1 MGNPQDWRERIIGA
15 LGAVVAVALV
25 IGGVIGVAAYA
36 AARMAGLTG
45 GDDSSSTS
53 TQSGATSTS
62 PGADQST
69 PTASPSPAHRRDVEQ
84 VRKKDKRPVHHR
96 RQHRAHGLTLGA
108 SPRQVHRMARVSL
121 FGAYPGHGGA
131 LVVQRR
137 EGGHWDRFPVT
148 VVVRAGHFHTWV
160 ASGYPGR
167 NLFRVVDP
175 ATGTSSA
182 PVTVTVH

>member
-15 LGAVVAVALV
+15 LGAVLAVALV
-25 IGGVIGVAAYA
+25 IGGVIGVVAYG

-45 GDDSSSTS
+45 GDDTSSASPEAGPSSPSPSGHEST
-53 TQSGATSTS
+53 A
-62 PGADQST
+62 
-69 PTASPSPAHRRDVEQ
+69 TASPSPQHQGDVEQ
-84 VRKKDKRPVHHR
+84 ARQKHKPVHH
-96 RQHRAHGLTLGA
+96 HAHELTLVA
-108 SPRQVHRMARVSL
+108 SPRQVHRMSRVQLS
-121 FGAYPGHGGA
+121 GTYSGHGGS

-148 VVVRAGHFHTWV
+148 VSLRGGHFHTWV

-175 ATGTSSA
+175 ATGKSSA
-182 PVTVTVH
+182 PVTITVH